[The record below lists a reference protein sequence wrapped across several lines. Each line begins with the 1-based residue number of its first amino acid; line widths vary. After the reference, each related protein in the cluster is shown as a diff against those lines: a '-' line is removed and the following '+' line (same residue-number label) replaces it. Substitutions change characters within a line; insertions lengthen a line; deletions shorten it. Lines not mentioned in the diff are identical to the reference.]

1 MSRRLPW
8 LLGSSLACALA
19 MASSA
24 LAAEATPRNAL
35 LATSKGNHTL
45 AIVDPASDRIIAR
58 MPIGPDPHEV
68 IASDDGRTA
77 YVSNMGGSSSL
88 HRIDV
93 LDLVGQRA
101 LEPVD
106 TGALTGLHGLA
117 VSPGKLWFTAQG
129 AMAIARLDLAS
140 RQIDWIMG
148 TGQSW
153 THMLVVTPDL
163 QHIYTSNVMSGSV
176 SLFDLQPAPAFPG
189 PPPPAAGRQGAPPP
203 NAIPRPP
210 VWAQTVVPTERGTE
224 GVDLSPDGKEIWTA
238 SSASGQ
244 IYVID
249 TAARKVAQVLDAKAV
264 GANRVKFTH
273 DGKRVLIST
282 LRGGDVLVYDA
293 RTRTEVKRL
302 HLGTGCAGVLVA
314 PDDARAYVACS
325 SDNLVFVLDMHKL
338 MPVDRI
344 DVGPQP
350 DGLAWAALR

>member
-1 MSRRLPW
+1 MPRSRCW
-8 LLGSSLACALA
+8 FLGTACALA
-19 MASSA
+19 LASSA
-24 LAAEATPRNAL
+24 LASEATPGNAL

-45 AIVDPASDRIIAR
+45 AIIDPSSDKIIAT

-68 IASDDGRTA
+68 IASEDGKTA
-77 YVSNMGGSSSL
+77 YVTNMGGNSGL

-101 LEPVD
+101 LEPID
-106 TGALTGLHGLA
+106 TGALTGLHGVA

-129 AMAIARLDLAS
+129 AMAIARLDMAS
-140 RQIDWIMG
+140 RQVDWIMG

-163 QHIYTSNVMSGSV
+163 QHIYTSNVVSGSV
-176 SLFDLQPAPAFPG
+176 SLFDLQAAPAFPG
-189 PPPPAAGRQGAPPP
+189 PPLPASGPRPGPPP

-210 VWAQTVVPTERGTE
+210 VWVQTVVPTERGTE

-244 IYVID
+244 VYVID
-249 TAARKVAQVLDAKAV
+249 TAARKVAQVLNAKAV

-293 RTRTEVKRL
+293 RARTEIKRL
-302 HLGTGCAGVLVA
+302 HLGRGCAGVLVA

-325 SDNLVFVLDMHKL
+325 SDDLVFVLDMHKL
-338 MPVDRI
+338 LPI
-344 DVGPQP
+344 D
-350 DGLAWAALR
+350 

>member
-1 MSRRLPW
+1 
-8 LLGSSLACALA
+8 
-19 MASSA
+19 
-24 LAAEATPRNAL
+24 
-35 LATSKGNHTL
+35 
-45 AIVDPASDRIIAR
+45 
-58 MPIGPDPHEV
+58 
-68 IASDDGRTA
+68 
-77 YVSNMGGSSSL
+77 MGGGSSL

-93 LDLVGQRA
+93 LDLIGQRA
-101 LEPVD
+101 LAPVD

-140 RQIDWIMG
+140 RQVDWIMG

-163 QHIYTSNVMSGSV
+163 QHIYTSNVVSGSV
-176 SLFDLQPAPAFPG
+176 SLFDLQAAPAFPG
-189 PPPPAAGRQGAPPP
+189 PPPPASGPRPGPPP

-210 VWAQTVVPTERGTE
+210 VWVQTVVPTERGTE

-244 IYVID
+244 VYVID
-249 TAARKVAQVLDAKAV
+249 TAARKVAQVLNAKAV

-293 RTRTEVKRL
+293 RARTEIKRL
-302 HLGTGCAGVLVA
+302 HLGRGCAGVLVA

-325 SDNLVFVLDMHKL
+325 SDDLVFVLDMHKL
-338 MPVDRI
+338 LPIDRI

-350 DGLAWAALR
+350 DGLAWATLR

>member
-1 MSRRLPW
+1 MPRRLPW
-8 LLGSSLACALA
+8 LLGTTLAGVLALTSGALA
-19 MASSA
+19 G
-24 LAAEATPRNAL
+24 EATPRNTL

-45 AIVDPASDRIIAR
+45 AIIDPSSDKIIAK

-68 IASDDGRTA
+68 IASEDGKTA
-77 YVSNMGGSSSL
+77 YVSNMGGNSSL

-93 LDLVGQRA
+93 LDLIGQRA

-106 TGALTGLHGLA
+106 TSALTGLHGLA
-117 VSPGKLWFTAQG
+117 VSAGKLWFTAQG

-140 RQIDWIMG
+140 RQVDWIMG

-163 QHIYTSNVMSGSV
+163 QHIYASNVMSGSV
-176 SLFDLQPAPAFPG
+176 SVFDLQPAPPLG
-189 PPPPAAGRQGAPPP
+189 PPPPGSGPQPGAAPAML
-203 NAIPRPP
+203 RPP
-210 VWAQTVVPTERGTE
+210 VWVQTVVPTERGIE
-224 GVDLSPDGKEIWTA
+224 GIDLSPDGKEIWTA
-238 SSASGQ
+238 SSGSGQ
-244 IYVID
+244 IYIID
-249 TAARKVAQVLDAKAV
+249 TAAKRVAQVLDAKAV

-293 RTRTEVKRL
+293 RMRTEIKRL
-302 HLGTGCAGVLVA
+302 HLGRGCAGVLVA
-314 PDDARAYVACS
+314 PDDSRAYVACS
-325 SDNLVFVLDMHKL
+325 ADDTVFVLDMHKL

-350 DGLAWAALR
+350 DGLAWATVP